1 MFVSLEG
8 PDGVGKST
16 QVALLVERLRSIGLD
31 VVQCREPGGTEFGE
45 RVRGLLLD
53 GDMVVGDRAE
63 ALLFAAARAQIVDEV
78 IRPALERGAW
88 VVCDRF
94 IDSSI
99 VYQGI
104 ARGLGVDAIRDVS
117 LFATSGVLPVRTI
130 VLYGAERRDAVPDRI
145 EAAGDDFHRR
155 VLRGFLTLAELDPE
169 RVRLVEAQGSVEAVA
184 ERVWAALEDL
194 CP

>member
-16 QVALLVERLRSIGLD
+16 QVALLVERLRGMGLD
-31 VVQCREPGGTEFGE
+31 VVQCREPGGTELGE

-53 GDMVVGDRAE
+53 GDVVLGDRAE
-63 ALLFAAARAQIVDEV
+63 ALLFAAARAQIVDEA

-130 VLYGAERRDAVPDRI
+130 VLHGVERRAAVPDRI
-145 EAAGDDFHRR
+145 EAAGNDFHAR
-155 VLRGFLTLAELDPE
+155 VLAGFLTLEALDPK

>member
-1 MFVSLEG
+1 M
-8 PDGVGKST
+8 
-16 QVALLVERLRSIGLD
+16 
-31 VVQCREPGGTEFGE
+31 
-45 RVRGLLLD
+45 
-53 GDMVVGDRAE
+53 
-63 ALLFAAARAQIVDEV
+63 
-78 IRPALERGAW
+78 
-88 VVCDRF
+88 VCDRF

-104 ARGLGVDAIRDVS
+104 ARGLGVDAIRDAS

-130 VLYGAERRDAVPDRI
+130 VLHGVERRDAVPDRI
-145 EAAGDDFHRR
+145 EAAGDDFHES
-155 VLRGFLTLAELDPE
+155 VLRGFLTLEELDPK

>member
-16 QVALLVERLRSIGLD
+16 QVALLVARLRGAGIE
-31 VVQCREPGGTEFGE
+31 VVQCREPGGTELGE

-53 GDMVVGDRAE
+53 GDIVVGDRAE
-63 ALLFAAARAQIVDEV
+63 ALLFAVARAQIVDEV
-78 IRPALERGAW
+78 IRPTLARGAW

-104 ARGLGVDAIRDVS
+104 ARGLGVDSIRDVS

-130 VLYGAERRDAVPDRI
+130 VLHGVERRAAVPDRI
-145 EAAGDDFHRR
+145 EAAGDGFHER
-155 VLRGFLTLAELDPE
+155 VLRGFLTLEKLDPK

>member
-16 QVALLVERLRSIGLD
+16 QVALLVARLRSMGLD
-31 VVQCREPGGTEFGE
+31 VVQCREPGGTELGE

-53 GDMVVGDRAE
+53 GDVVVGDRAE
-63 ALLFAAARAQIVDEV
+63 ALLFAAARAQIVDEA

-104 ARGLGVDAIRDVS
+104 ARGLGVDAIRDAS

-130 VLYGAERRDAVPDRI
+130 VLHGVERRAVVPDRI

-155 VLRGFLTLAELDPE
+155 VLRGFLTLAELDPK

>member
-16 QVALLVERLRSIGLD
+16 QVALLVERLRGMGLD
-31 VVQCREPGGTEFGE
+31 VVQCREPGGTELGE

-53 GDMVVGDRAE
+53 GDVVLGDRAE
-63 ALLFAAARAQIVDEV
+63 ALLFAAARAQIVDEA

-130 VLYGAERRDAVPDRI
+130 VLHGVERRAAVPDRI

-155 VLRGFLTLAELDPE
+155 VLRGFLTLEELDPK